1 MIKKRDIQRSLQT
14 LDSRYNAGTVDIA
27 DTIYYSKLAVLEY
40 CGWIEHSMDQ
50 IVERSIKGK
59 LKTDKFKRT
68 FEKEIVGRTY
78 GFMYEKHFLAM
89 IIRTVGIVE
98 AERLERLLEADGSYL
113 VLKAQLNQMKTYRDK
128 AAHTWSDLSGP
139 AFPAPSI
146 LLGNLDVAY
155 PIFTKLYSFA
165 CRI

>member
-1 MIKKRDIQRSLQT
+1 
-14 LDSRYNAGTVDIA
+14 
-27 DTIYYSKLAVLEY
+27 
-40 CGWIEHSMDQ
+40 MDQ